1 MSDENITEKLKES
14 DFGFSVGDRVTCE
27 YIKRI
32 DSGRRVK
39 AVVKGVIEYI
49 TKFLFTIITDKGY
62 RYTVSKTEIYCK
74 QVIIRRASKC

>member
-1 MSDENITEKLKES
+1 MQCYCMASSSRAIPAGKELKNEES
-14 DFGFSVGDRVTCE
+14 
-27 YIKRI
+27 YIA
-32 DSGRRVK
+32 GRRVK

-74 QVIIRRASKC
+74 QVIIRRVSKC